1 MCQLGATMQCHPSHP
16 SPAFS
21 CTCRVAGAALIPT
34 PAAEPCKLAATMYPC
49 SCCPPLMLCLQI
61 GSTALNHAPG
71 PCHLDAIMQGQL
83 TTLSLWHLQGGKSSA
98 GIWTSV
104 AEHPTSFAVTDLDG
118 SEDGDEVAVSVAA
131 ELLPQAVSDSL
142 SSEVD
147 CTAWLDTERWVQH
160 DWRAG
165 FVGCKSRGGAHHCM
179 RPPSWAAHASQGWET
194 LQQLRVCPAR

>member
-1 MCQLGATMQCHPSHP
+1 MTEGDEDLPAWRHHAMSPVSPLACLLLYLQGGRRSADPYTSSRALQACCHHVPL
-16 SPAFS
+16 F
-21 CTCRVAGAALIPT
+21 L
-34 PAAEPCKLAATMYPC
+34 
-49 SCCPPLMLCLQI
+49 CPPFMLCLQI

-71 PCHLDAIMQGQL
+71 PCYLDAIMQGQL
-83 TTLSLWHLQGGKSSA
+83 MTLSLWHLQGGKSSA

-118 SEDGDEVAVSVAA
+118 SEDGNEVAVSVAA

-147 CTAWLDTERWVQH
+147 CTAWLDTDRWVQH

-165 FVGCKSRGGAHHCM
+165 LWSASPGG
-179 RPPSWAAHASQGWET
+179 SSSLQAAAGLGSTCISGVER
-194 LQQLRVCPAR
+194 LCSS